1 MSSNTNPINTSQPT
15 DPQAKDAAEKSIG
28 ETVKTSNELVVRET
42 VESLAVAFILALL
55 FKAFVAEAFVIPTG
69 SMAPTLMGAHK
80 DILSEETGYRFQ
92 VGASSEFD
100 NDLGQKIDKF
110 IVAGIC
116 PISRKPQVINPL
128 RDKNENTFSGDRI
141 LVSKLAYVWNMP
153 KRWDVIVFKFI
164 ERARQN
170 YIKRCIG
177 LPNETVRIFGGDIY
191 IRPSVTAPFEI
202 SRKPPHIISAMMQ
215 TVNDSEYVP
224 KSFVKGNVPPPWQPL
239 EADEVVWQSDWSTG
253 HWSAKGEQP
262 KEQTAWLR
270 YFHRVIDVHAWQTLE
285 RTGTLPVPLDPRQP
299 RLITDFTAYNT
310 GVELGIDP
318 KSFETAEAWDKRITS
333 ELESKYRSGFLGFND
348 GTHWTSDL
356 ALEVD
361 FETSS
366 GTKSV
371 SFLIVEYGLKHV
383 VTIDLASGQATAQV
397 LKDGEPLSIF
407 GEPHAPVKE
416 IIAST
421 KLRAGRKHK
430 VRFSNIDEQLTLW
443 VDNQVIAWTPTNS
456 MNISLTIPEEAQS
469 PMFSVE
475 DPFDGAPL
483 GIGVARGSITV
494 SRAKVFRDIYHIAY
508 RPSLARNAIT
518 DYEAYEQTLNKS
530 VTAEMRENYAR
541 RMHGVSAREL
551 SSRIPSID
559 LERHVFVSTPSAWMK
574 SEMFT
579 KRRKFDFALLEEQ
592 FFPMGDNSAASSD
605 ARSWSDH
612 HIPQRLMIG
621 RAVVLFWPHYWNAPI
636 PFFPNFQRMGLIR

>member
-1 MSSNTNPINTSQPT
+1 MSSDTNPTMASQPA
-15 DPQAKDAAEKSIG
+15 DSHAKPTANLSSRA
-28 ETVKTSNELVVRET
+28 TVKTSNELVVRET

-141 LVSKLAYVWNMP
+141 LVSKLAYVWNIP

-177 LPNETVRIFGGDIY
+177 LPNETVRVFGGDIY
-191 IRPSVTAPFEI
+191 IRPSATASFEI
-202 SRKPPHIISAMMQ
+202 ARKPPHIISAMMQ

-224 KSFVKGNVPPPWQPL
+224 KSFVKGDVPPPWQPL
-239 EADEVVWQSDWSTG
+239 EADEVAWQSDWSAG
-253 HWSAKGEQP
+253 QWSAKGEQP

-270 YFHRVIDVHAWQTLE
+270 YFHRVIDVHAWRTLE
-285 RTGTLPVPLDPRQP
+285 ENGTLPVPLDPRQP

-310 GVELGIDP
+310 GVELSINPNKFDSP
-318 KSFETAEAWDKRITS
+318 EAWNARVKS
-333 ELESKYRSGFLGFND
+333 ELETRYRVGSLGFND
-348 GTHWTSDL
+348 GTHWTGDL

-361 FETSS
+361 FVTSS

-371 SFLIVEYGLKHV
+371 SFLIVEYGCKHIITV
-383 VTIDLASGQATAQV
+383 DLSSGQATAQV
-397 LKDGEPLSIF
+397 LRENEPIPVF
-407 GEPHAPVKE
+407 GDSRTPIKE
-416 IIAST
+416 ILAST
-421 KLRAGRKHK
+421 KIRAGRKHN

-443 VDNQVIAWTPTNS
+443 VDNQVVAWTPNNKL
-456 MNISLTIPEEAQS
+456 NISSYVPQEEQGPVSSAA
-469 PMFSVE
+469 
-475 DPFDGAPL
+475 DPLDGAPL
-483 GIGVARGSITV
+483 GIGVAGGSMTV

-508 RPSLARNAIT
+508 RPDGLRPIT
-518 DYEAYEQTLNKS
+518 DYQSYEQTLRNS
-530 VTAEMRENYAR
+530 VTTEMRESYAKK
-541 RMHGVSAREL
+541 MHGLSEREL
-551 SSRIPSID
+551 SNKVQSID
-559 LERHVFVSTPSAWMK
+559 LERHVFASTPSAWAQ

-579 KRRKFDFALLEEQ
+579 KRRKFDFPLLQEQ

-612 HIPQRLMIG
+612 HTPQRLMIG

>member
-1 MSSNTNPINTSQPT
+1 MASQPT
-15 DPQAKDAAEKSIG
+15 DSQAKSAPKLSPGA
-28 ETVKTSNELVVRET
+28 TVKTSNEVVVRET

-80 DILSEETGYRFQ
+80 DITSEETGFRFQ

-141 LVSKLAYVWNMP
+141 LVSKLAYVWSIP

-191 IRPSVTAPFEI
+191 VRPSATASFEI
-202 SRKPPHIISAMMQ
+202 ARKPPHIISAMMQ

-239 EADEVVWQSDWSTG
+239 EQDEAFWQSDWSTG
-253 HWSAKGEQP
+253 QWSAKGEQP
-262 KEQTAWLR
+262 TEQTAWLR
-270 YFHRVIDVHAWQTLE
+270 YFHRVIDVHAWRTLE
-285 RTGTLPVPLDPRQP
+285 ENGALAVPLDPRQP

-310 GVELGIDP
+310 GVELSINPNKFDSP
-318 KSFETAEAWDKRITS
+318 EAWNARVES
-333 ELESKYRSGFLGFND
+333 EMEAKYRVGSLGFND
-348 GTHWTSDL
+348 GTHWTGDL

-361 FETSS
+361 FDTSS

-371 SFLIVEYGLKHV
+371 SFLIVEYGFKHIITV
-383 VTIDLASGQATAQV
+383 DLSSGQATAQV
-397 LKDGEPLSIF
+397 FKEDESIPVF
-407 GEPHAPVKE
+407 GDSRSPIKE

-421 KLRAGRKHK
+421 KIRAGRKHK

-443 VDNQVIAWTPTNS
+443 VDYQVVAWTPTNKL
-456 MNISLTIPEEAQS
+456 NISSYVPQEEQGPVSSAA
-469 PMFSVE
+469 
-475 DPFDGAPL
+475 DPLDGAPL
-483 GIGVARGSITV
+483 GIGVAGGSMTV
-494 SRAKVFRDIYHIAY
+494 SRVKVFRDIYHIAY
-508 RPSLARNAIT
+508 RPGLGRNSIT
-518 DYEAYEQTLNKS
+518 DYETYEQTLNKS
-530 VTAEMRENYAR
+530 ITAEMREEYAR
-541 RMHGVSAREL
+541 KLHGLSDREL
-551 SSRIPSID
+551 SSKIPKID
-559 LERHVFVSTPSAWMK
+559 LERHVFASTPNAWIK
-574 SEMFT
+574 SEMIT
-579 KRRKFDFALLEEQ
+579 KRKKYDFPLLEDQ

-612 HIPQRLMIG
+612 HTPQRLMIG
-621 RAVVLFWPHYWNAPI
+621 RAVVLFWPHYWNAPV